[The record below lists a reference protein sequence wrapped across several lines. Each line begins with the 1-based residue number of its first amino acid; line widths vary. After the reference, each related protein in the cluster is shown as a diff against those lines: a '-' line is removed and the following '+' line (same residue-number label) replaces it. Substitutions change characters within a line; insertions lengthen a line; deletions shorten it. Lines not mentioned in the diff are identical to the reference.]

1 MKLIK
6 LSEDAINITKEQ
18 FNKTFDY
25 AQVKS
30 QTLKDKISYKIQER
44 AVLNLKAEL
53 TMHNKTFE
61 DYSDEELEILVS
73 REKQKII
80 DYLKNKTLV
89 AALAFLGLNFFI
101 ESKCLSK

>member
-1 MKLIK
+1 MLIK

-25 AQVKS
+25 AHIKS
-30 QTLKDKISYKIQER
+30 QKLKDKVDYKIQER

-53 TMHNKTFE
+53 IIHHKTFD
-61 DYSDEELEILVS
+61 DYNDEELEILIS

-80 DYLKNKTLV
+80 DDLKTKTLV
-89 AALAFLGLNFFI
+89 ATLAFLGLNFFI
-101 ESKCLSK
+101 

>member
-1 MKLIK
+1 MKLIQ
-6 LSEDAINITKEQ
+6 LSEEAINITKEQ
-18 FNKTFDY
+18 FSKTYDY
-25 AQVKS
+25 AHIKS
-30 QTLKDKISYKIQER
+30 QNLKDKVNYKIQER

-53 TMHNKTFE
+53 TVHNKTFD
-61 DYSDEELEILVS
+61 DYSDQELEILVS

-101 ESKCLSK
+101 